1 MIPSGVPQWI
11 YFKDILKHRD
21 INKYLEDSLG
31 NLHSFLYNL
40 GEVTQE
46 SKSVAQAL
54 SASMIF
60 DIGVE

>member
-11 YFKDILKHRD
+11 YFKD

-46 SKSVAQAL
+46 TKSVAQAL